1 MKKTFG
7 YVMTVIG
14 TILSLVA
21 LFFYSKSGSTATTR
35 VFGLNIAALIVCV
48 VFLILALKLENE
60 YLTLLVAIG
69 AVLMIAA
76 CGYSLVTEVE
86 TLGYLISGLRTWAD
100 VQYWA
105 YFAGCAVASWLVLLI
120 ASFTGFGLKKK

>member
-14 TILSLVA
+14 TILALVA
-21 LFFYSKSGSTATTR
+21 LFFYSKSGSTATTQ

-60 YLTLLVAIG
+60 FLTLLVAIG

-76 CGYSLVTEVE
+76 VGYSLVTEVE

-105 YFAGCAVASWLVLLI
+105 YFAGCAAAS
-120 ASFTGFGLKKK
+120 